1 MITKTAVRWL
11 DRQIRSGSL
20 RVEFDDG
27 TTWQLGRAGTT
38 PTADITVASQ
48 SALSSILR
56 GGSMSLT
63 EAYMEGRLD
72 APDLRA
78 FLSLA
83 AENQQ
88 LWAAAH
94 PRLYALG
101 RTLSARW
108 SSNSHRHVDT
118 MAGHYNLGNDFY
130 AAWLDPSMTYSSAR
144 FLSPEMTL
152 EEAQHAKYD
161 SIARMA
167 DLAPGMRVLE
177 IGTGW
182 GGFALEAAARGCHV
196 TTLTISEEQQ
206 LWVKKRISAEGLEG
220 RIDAQLLDYR
230 HISGRYDR
238 VVSIEMIES
247 IDHLRWPEYFE
258 TIARVLEPG
267 GIAVLQAIVIDDSF
281 YDTYVDN
288 EDFIRRYIFPGGML
302 PSPKVIGDLSSR
314 VGLKLDRVESFGADY
329 ARTLQTWHRNFEDAW
344 PSIAAMGFDDRF
356 RRMWKAYLAYCQVG
370 FEIGRLDVRQLGFV
384 HDH

>member
-1 MITKTAVRWL
+1 M
-11 DRQIRSGSL
+11 
-20 RVEFDDG
+20 VE
-27 TTWQLGRAGTT
+27 
-38 PTADITVASQ
+38 
-48 SALSSILR
+48 
-56 GGSMSLT
+56 
-63 EAYMEGRLD
+63 
-72 APDLRA
+72 
-78 FLSLA
+78 
-83 AENQQ
+83 
-88 LWAAAH
+88 
-94 PRLYALG
+94 
-101 RTLSARW
+101 
-108 SSNSHRHVDT
+108 
-118 MAGHYNLGNDFY
+118 HYHLGNDFY

-144 FLSPEMTL
+144 FVSPEMTL
-152 EEAQHAKYD
+152 EEAQHAKYN

-230 HISGRYDR
+230 HITGRYDR

-247 IDHLRWPEYFE
+247 IDHQRWPEYFD
-258 TIARVLEPG
+258 TIAKVLEPG

-288 EDFIRRYIFPGGML
+288 EDFIRRYNFPGGRL

-384 HDH
+384 HDR